1 MERTKHKAAFVS
13 SKHQHSV
20 FLDPKVHWFE
30 CVQLVTRRRG
40 VPNQGR
46 ACGGLPARC
55 LWFHETGPFVPLAT
69 GMETRPESEQACQ
82 LGVVQTSAGNQ
93 GPPRCWGLLTP
104 GFTLRKAILSCDHW
118 SVTSTKHALGLS
130 GFLQVIMDEEGGP
143 EPYPPAQA
151 LEESNSTE
159 PTGHF
164 FFPQASVRGN
174 SSPNALWLCAP
185 VKSCCLAG
193 S

>member
-1 MERTKHKAAFVS
+1 MCAARDQKEVS
-13 SKHQHSV
+13 PV
-20 FLDPKVHWFE
+20 RDA
-30 CVQLVTRRRG
+30 
-40 VPNQGR
+40 

-55 LWFHETGPFVPLAT
+55 LWFHETGPLIPLAT
-69 GMETRPESEQACQ
+69 GMETRPESQQACQ

-93 GPPRCWGLLTP
+93 GPPRCRGLLMP

-118 SVTSTKHALGLS
+118 SVTSTKHALGLP
-130 GFLQVIMDEEGGP
+130 GFLGVIMDEEGGP
-143 EPYPPAQA
+143 EPVLQPELWGNATALSPQA
-151 LEESNSTE
+151 T
-159 PTGHF
+159 F

-193 S
+193 SLHSRSSALRPLFLSL

>member
-1 MERTKHKAAFVS
+1 M
-13 SKHQHSV
+13 
-20 FLDPKVHWFE
+20 
-30 CVQLVTRRRG
+30 QLVTRRRG

-55 LWFHETGPFVPLAT
+55 LRFHETGPFVPLAT

-93 GPPRCWGLLTP
+93 GPPRCRGLLTP
-104 GFTLRKAILSCDHW
+104 GFTLRKAILSCDPW
-118 SVTSTKHALGLS
+118 SITSTKHALGLS

-164 FFPQASVRGN
+164 FFFPRQVSGATQVLTPFG
-174 SSPNALWLCAP
+174 CAHQ
-185 VKSCCLAG
+185 
-193 S
+193 